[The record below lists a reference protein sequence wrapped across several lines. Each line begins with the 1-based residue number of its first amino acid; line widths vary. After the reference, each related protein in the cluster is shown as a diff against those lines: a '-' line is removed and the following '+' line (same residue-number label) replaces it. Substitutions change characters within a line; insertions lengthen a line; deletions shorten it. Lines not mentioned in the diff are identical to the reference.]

1 MGAYPQKCIISPR
14 FLLKI
19 YYKKTQLGEGRLS
32 LSVLRAGERDGRGPE
47 AAPAARTGRRASLP
61 GALAHHLQ
69 VVLLQLGAEHG
80 VLVLQ
85 LLDLPDTTGHRQP
98 GLAPRGSGLPGAP
111 RPPPSPAAHLL
122 PQELIVHLQ
131 PLGLLEGLLHALVG
145 LAQLPDVVA
154 GLRQDPSFTLGGGH
168 EHQRAPPDGRRPPA
182 QPRMT
187 PASGGQADSAQGGR
201 GTGPPQ
207 H

>member
-1 MGAYPQKCIISPR
+1 MAGPLSSSLLPPGETSRSAGASWGPPEGRQTVGGGGVILSKLRRAVGAYPQKCMISLH

-32 LSVLRAGERDGRGPE
+32 LSVLRAGEGDSGGQSPR
-47 AAPAARTGRRASLP
+47 RTVGWASLP
-61 GALAHHLQ
+61 RALAHHLQ

-85 LLDLPDTTGHRQP
+85 LLDL
-98 GLAPRGSGLPGAP
+98 
-111 RPPPSPAAHLL
+111 L
-122 PQELIVHLQ
+122 PQELVVHLQ

-154 GLRQDPSFTLGGGH
+154 GLGQDPAFTRSRLAII
-168 EHQRAPPDGRRPPA
+168 RITIWNDF
-182 QPRMT
+182 
-187 PASGGQADSAQGGR
+187 
-201 GTGPPQ
+201 
-207 H
+207 